1 MNKINIPIIGAV
13 LTALLSTLCCLPAF
27 LFLFFGISS
36 GVLTY
41 FTELGFLRIPMVIIT
56 FALLFLGIKRFKKKI
71 SCKCTKKQ
79 RAVQI
84 IFATLFFS
92 LIFFLLLYPEL
103 IPLFMD

>member
-27 LFLFFGISS
+27 LFIFFGISS

-41 FTELGFLRIPMVIIT
+41 FTELDFLRIPMVILT
-56 FALLFLGIKRFKKKI
+56 FALLFFGIKRLKKKI

-79 RAVQI
+79 RVLQI
-84 IFATLFFS
+84 IFTTLFFS

-103 IPLFMD
+103 IPLFME

>member
-41 FTELGFLRIPMVIIT
+41 FTELDFLRIPMVIIT
-56 FALLFLGIKRFKKKI
+56 FALLFFAVKRFKKKI

-79 RAVQI
+79 RTIHI
-84 IFATLFFS
+84 IFTTLFFS